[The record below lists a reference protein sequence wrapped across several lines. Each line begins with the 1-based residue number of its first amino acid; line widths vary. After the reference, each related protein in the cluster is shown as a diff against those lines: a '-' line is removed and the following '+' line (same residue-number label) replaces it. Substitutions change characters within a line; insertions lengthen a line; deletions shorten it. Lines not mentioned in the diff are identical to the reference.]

1 MITGDFLINWVVD
14 EMSMPGLSKIAK
26 MKMLGLSSNI
36 DNDNVPQGKK
46 LWENQLIG
54 YMGQMKV
61 IEHLTGTN
69 LLFYQDVEELG
80 SKPVG
85 DGGSDIP
92 GGRLDVKTTLMRY
105 GPNWNT
111 YHLLVRPR
119 EFHEDTVYVQCLVSS
134 YSDKGAK
141 GMIVGWLYSWQVEEM
156 NTPNPGK
163 FGDAYCVNVK
173 HLNPFMDCRWERQ

>member
-1 MITGDFLINWVVD
+1 MITDDFLINWEVE
-14 EMSMPGLSKIAK
+14 EMAMPGLSQVART
-26 MKMLGLSSNI
+26 KMLGLSSNI
-36 DNDNVPQGKK
+36 HKDKITRKK
-46 LWENQLIG
+46 LWENQLVG

-92 GGRLDVKTTLMRY
+92 GGRLDVKTTLMRNS
-105 GPNWNT
+105 PNWGT
-111 YHLLVRPR
+111 YHLLVRPK

-134 YSDKGAK
+134 YSSSGAK
-141 GMIVGWLYSWQVEEM
+141 GMIVGWLYSDEIRGRCMKDE
-156 NTPNPGK
+156 K
-163 FGDAYCVNVK
+163 RFGDAYCVPVTNL
-173 HLNPFMDCRWERQ
+173 HPFMNCRWERQ